1 MIYLPKRGVF
11 VHIPRTS
18 GNSITSAIAT
28 ATAGRNIDCL
38 LSTIGNG
45 YAVKAGLRR
54 HATAAQIKN
63 FVPDWDDIYKF
74 TVDRPT
80 EDRLQSIFR
89 LIERDIREG
98 VHNDPTCTEGWKE
111 LLLNP
116 NHREIV
122 RNRHED
128 QDTDWYTLGNDGE
141 DLGVERIPYRELNDR
156 WPDICDKLGIPRCE
170 LPHFNK
176 A

>member
-1 MIYLPKRGVF
+1 M
-11 VHIPRTS
+11 
-18 GNSITSAIAT
+18 
-28 ATAGRNIDCL
+28 
-38 LSTIGNG
+38 
-45 YAVKAGLRR
+45 
-54 HATAAQIKN
+54 
-63 FVPDWDDIYKF
+63 
-74 TVDRPT
+74 
-80 EDRLQSIFR
+80 
-89 LIERDIREG
+89 
-98 VHNDPTCTEGWKE
+98 WKE

-156 WPDICDKLGIPRCE
+156 WPDICDKLGIPRCQ